1 MVGSEVTSFYSQ
13 TSAALVARRCRLQG
27 VLLTYE
33 SGATGHVVLYDNA
46 SEASGKVLL
55 RVDETSQGMDE
66 IFLPED
72 GILAK
77 KGVYASIPV
86 VFDKNRNRRKTKCS

>member
-13 TSAALVARRCRLQG
+13 TSAALVPRRCRLQG
-27 VLLTYE
+27 VVLTYE
-33 SGATGHVVLYDNA
+33 SGATGHIVLYDNDSA
-46 SEASGKVLL
+46 ASGSILL

-66 IFLPED
+66 VYIPGD

-77 KGVYASIPV
+77 KGVYASIPDNTTIT
-86 VFDKNRNRRKTKCS
+86 VFVE

>member
-1 MVGSEVTSFYSQ
+1 MAGNEVTSFYSQ
-13 TSAALVARRCRLQG
+13 TSAALVPRRCRLQAV
-27 VLLTYE
+27 VLTHE
-33 SGATGHVVLYDNA
+33 SGATGHVVLYDNV

-66 IFLPED
+66 VYIPGD

-77 KGVYASIPV
+77 KGVYASIPDNTTISIFV
-86 VFDKNRNRRKTKCS
+86 E

>member
-13 TSAALVARRCRLQG
+13 TSAALVPRRCRLQS

-33 SGATGHVVLYDNA
+33 SGATGHVVLYDND

-55 RVDETSQGMDE
+55 RVDETSQGMEE
-66 IFLPED
+66 IFLPRD
-72 GILAK
+72 GIQAK
-77 KGVYASIPV
+77 KGIQCGS
-86 VFDKNRNRRKTKCS
+86 

>member
-13 TSAALVARRCRLQG
+13 TSAALVQRRCRLQG
-27 VLLTYE
+27 VVLTYE
-33 SGATGHVVLYDNA
+33 SGATGHVVLYDNDSA
-46 SEASGKVLL
+46 ASGSILL

-66 IFLPED
+66 VYIPGD

-77 KGVYASIPV
+77 KGVYASIPDNTTIT
-86 VFDKNRNRRKTKCS
+86 VFVE

>member
-1 MVGSEVTSFYSQ
+1 MAGNEVTSFYSQ
-13 TSAALVARRCRLQG
+13 TSAALVSRRCRLQAL
-27 VLLTYE
+27 VLTYE
-33 SGATGHVVLYDNA
+33 SGATGHVVLYDNE

-66 IFLPED
+66 VYIPGD

-77 KGVYASIPV
+77 KCVYASIPDNTTIS
-86 VFDKNRNRRKTKCS
+86 VFVE

>member
-1 MVGSEVTSFYSQ
+1 MAGNEVTSFYSQ
-13 TSAALVARRCRLQG
+13 TSAALVSRRCRLQA
-27 VLLTYE
+27 VVLTYE
-33 SGATGHVVLYDNA
+33 SGATGHVVLYDNE

-66 IFLPED
+66 VYIPGD

-77 KGVYASIPV
+77 KGVYASIPDNTTIS
-86 VFDKNRNRRKTKCS
+86 VFVE

>member
-1 MVGSEVTSFYSQ
+1 MAGNEVTSFYSQ
-13 TSAALVARRCRLQG
+13 TSAALVSRRCRLQAL
-27 VLLTYE
+27 VFTYE
-33 SGATGHVVLYDNA
+33 SGATGHVVLYDNE

-66 IFLPED
+66 VYIPGD

-77 KGVYASIPV
+77 KGVYASIPDNTTIS
-86 VFDKNRNRRKTKCS
+86 VFVE

>member
-1 MVGSEVTSFYSQ
+1 MVGSEVTTFYSQ
-13 TSAALVARRCRLQG
+13 TSAALVLRRCRLQA

-33 SGATGHVVLYDNA
+33 SGATGHILIYDNA

-66 IFLPED
+66 VYLPGD
-72 GILAK
+72 GVLAK
-77 KGVYASIPV
+77 KGIYASIPSNTTITV
-86 VFDKNRNRRKTKCS
+86 IVE

>member
-1 MVGSEVTSFYSQ
+1 MVGSEVTTFYSQ
-13 TSAALVARRCRLQG
+13 TSAALVTRRCRLQA
-27 VLLTYE
+27 VVLTYE

-46 SEASGKVLL
+46 TEASGKVLI

-66 IFLPED
+66 VYIPGD

-77 KGVYASIPV
+77 KGVYASIPANTTITV
-86 VFDKNRNRRKTKCS
+86 MVE

>member
-13 TSAALVARRCRLQG
+13 TSSALVPRRCRLQG
-27 VLLTYE
+27 VVLTYE
-33 SGATGHVVLYDNA
+33 SGATGHIVLYDNDSA
-46 SEASGKVLL
+46 ASGSILL

-66 IFLPED
+66 VYIPGD

-77 KGVYASIPV
+77 KGVYASIPDNTTIT
-86 VFDKNRNRRKTKCS
+86 VFVE

>member
-13 TSAALVARRCRLQG
+13 TSTALVQRRCRLQG
-27 VLLTYE
+27 VVLTYE
-33 SGATGHVVLYDNA
+33 SGATGHIVLYDNDSA
-46 SEASGKVLL
+46 ASGKVLL

-66 IFLPED
+66 VYIPGD

-77 KGVYASIPV
+77 KGVYASIPDSTTIT
-86 VFDKNRNRRKTKCS
+86 VFVE

>member
-1 MVGSEVTSFYSQ
+1 MAGNEVTSFYSQ
-13 TSAALVARRCRLQG
+13 TSAALVSRRCRLQA
-27 VLLTYE
+27 VVLTYE
-33 SGATGHVVLYDNA
+33 SGATGHVVLYDNE

-66 IFLPED
+66 VYIPGD

-77 KGVYASIPV
+77 KGVYASIPDNTTIS
-86 VFDKNRNRRKTKCS
+86 VFAE

>member
-1 MVGSEVTSFYSQ
+1 MFLRLQ
-13 TSAALVARRCRLQG
+13 ALV
-27 VLLTYE
+27 LTYE
-33 SGATGHVVLYDNA
+33 SGATGHVVLYDNE

-66 IFLPED
+66 VYIPGD

-77 KGVYASIPV
+77 KGVYASIPDNTTIS
-86 VFDKNRNRRKTKCS
+86 VFVE

>member
-13 TSAALVARRCRLQG
+13 TSAALVARRCRLQS

-33 SGATGHVVLYDNA
+33 SGATGHVVLYDND

-55 RVDETSQGMDE
+55 RVDETSQGMEE
-66 IFLPED
+66 IFLPGD

-77 KGVYASIPV
+77 KGVYASIPANTTISV
-86 VFDKNRNRRKTKCS
+86 IVE